1 MKTKETHG
9 WLTGLLTGWGIKESW
24 AKLIAG
30 AVVGALAAAGLL
42 TSCGQVQRITPEQ
55 LQGAASQVCDLLSSP
70 TLGRWH
76 KAAHVATGTEC
87 GYRVIQ
93 VGEVQK

>member
-1 MKTKETHG
+1 MEQNAKETPG

-30 AVVGALAAAGLL
+30 AVVGARAAAGLL
-42 TSCGQVQRITPEQ
+42 SGCGQVQNITPEQ
-55 LQGAASQVCDLLSSP
+55 LQ
-70 TLGRWH
+70 RWH

-87 GYRVIQ
+87 KYRVLQ
-93 VGEVQK
+93 VEEVEK

>member
-42 TSCGQVQRITPEQ
+42 TSCGQGPRITPEQ
-55 LQGAASQVCDLLSSP
+55 LQ
-70 TLGRWH
+70 RWH

>member
-1 MKTKETHG
+1 MNTNAKETHS
-9 WLTGLLTGWGIKESW
+9 WLAGLLTGWGIEESW

-42 TSCGQVQRITPEQ
+42 TSCEQVQSITPEQ
-55 LQGAASQVCDLLSSP
+55 LQ
-70 TLGRWH
+70 RWH

-87 GYRVIQ
+87 EYRIIKVE
-93 VGEVQK
+93 EVKK

>member
-1 MKTKETHG
+1 MKQNAKETHG
-9 WLTGLLTGWGIKESW
+9 WLTGLLAGWGIKESW

-42 TSCGQVQRITPEQ
+42 TSCEQVQRITPEQ
-55 LQGAASQVCDLLSSP
+55 VQ
-70 TLGRWH
+70 RWH

-87 GYRVIQ
+87 GYSVIQ

>member
-1 MKTKETHG
+1 MEQNARNTHG

-42 TSCGQVQRITPEQ
+42 SSCEQVQSITPEQ
-55 LQGAASQVCDLLSSP
+55 IQ
-70 TLGRWH
+70 RWH
-76 KAAHVATGTEC
+76 KAAHVATDTEC
-87 GYRVIQ
+87 KYRVIQ
-93 VGEVQK
+93 VEEVEK

>member
-1 MKTKETHG
+1 MNTNKEQHN

-42 TSCGQVQRITPEQ
+42 
-55 LQGAASQVCDLLSSP
+55 
-70 TLGRWH
+70 
-76 KAAHVATGTEC
+76 
-87 GYRVIQ
+87 
-93 VGEVQK
+93 

>member
-1 MKTKETHG
+1 MEQNAKETHS

-42 TSCGQVQRITPEQ
+42 SGCGQVQRITPEQ
-55 LQGAASQVCDLLSSP
+55 LQ
-70 TLGRWH
+70 RWH
-76 KAAHVATGTEC
+76 KAAHVATDTEC
-87 GYRVIQ
+87 KYRVLQ
-93 VGEVQK
+93 VEEVEK

>member
-1 MKTKETHG
+1 MNKTKETHS
-9 WLTGLLTGWGIKESW
+9 WLAGLLTGWGIKEAW

-42 TSCGQVQRITPEQ
+42 TSCEQVKRITPEQ
-55 LQGAASQVCDLLSSP
+55 VQ
-70 TLGRWH
+70 RWH

-87 GYRVIQ
+87 KYSIIQ
-93 VGEVQK
+93 VEEVKK

>member
-1 MKTKETHG
+1 MRQNTTETHS

-55 LQGAASQVCDLLSSP
+55 LQ
-70 TLGRWH
+70 RWH

-87 GYRVIQ
+87 EYRVIQ
-93 VGEVQK
+93 VKEVEK